1 MIHKHHIIPKH
12 MGGSDDPSNIVK
24 LTIKEHAL
32 AHKKLYEKYGKWE
45 DKVAWLSLSKQISC
59 AEATRLAQSMANSG
73 KKTGRR
79 LEACLENGKKGIQ
92 AWTGCKHKEDSK
104 KRISKANKKYWG
116 KLKDRPWQKRT
127 FFIEGKEYLGIDQV
141 MKKYKFKTM
150 GSIYYRIKSKKYP
163 NWTNKGGFKNGRS

>member
-12 MGGSDDPSNIVK
+12 MGGSDDPSNIIE
-24 LTIKEHAL
+24 LTIEEHAE

-45 DKVAWLSLSKQISC
+45 DKVAWLSLTKQITC
-59 AEATRLAQSMANSG
+59 AEATRLAQSMAN
-73 KKTGRR
+73 KNKTPNQINASNRNR
-79 LEACLENGKKGIQ
+79 QLALK
-92 AWTGCKHKEDSK
+92 AWTGCNHTEKTK
-104 KRISKANKKYWG
+104 KSISKSNKKYWG

-141 MKKYKFKTM
+141 MKKYKLKHM

-163 NWTNKGGFKNGRS
+163 NWTNKGGFKNGRC

>member
-59 AEATRLAQSMANSG
+59 AEATRLAQSMAN
-73 KKTGRR
+73 KNKTPDQIN
-79 LEACLENGKKGIQ
+79 ACNRNRQLALK

-104 KRISKANKKYWG
+104 KRISKANKKYWA
-116 KLKDRPWQKRT
+116 KLKNRPWQKRT
-127 FFIEGKEYLGIDQV
+127 YFIEGKKYIGLDVI
-141 MKKYKFKTM
+141 MKKYNLTM
-150 GSIYYRIKSKKYP
+150 QAIYYRIKSNNFP
-163 NWTNKGGFKNGRS
+163 GWTNKGGFKNGRS

>member
-1 MIHKHHIIPKH
+1 

-24 LTIKEHAL
+24 LTIKEHAE

-59 AEATRLAQSMANSG
+59 AEATRLAQSTAN
-73 KKTGRR
+73 KNKTPDQIN
-79 LEACLENGKKGIQ
+79 ACNRNRQLALK
-92 AWTGCKHKEDSK
+92 AWTGNKHTENSK
-104 KRISKANKKYWG
+104 KRISKSNKKYWG
-116 KLKDRPWQKRT
+116 KIKNRPWQKRT

>member
-12 MGGSDDPSNIVK
+12 IGGSNNPSNIVK
-24 LTIKEHAL
+24 LTIKEHAE

-79 LEACLENGKKGIQ
+79 LQAALENGK
-92 AWTGCKHKEDSK
+92 S
-104 KRISKANKKYWG
+104 SSPYS
-116 KLKDRPWQKRT
+116 LYRT
-127 FFIEGKEYLGIDQV
+127 
-141 MKKYKFKTM
+141 
-150 GSIYYRIKSKKYP
+150 
-163 NWTNKGGFKNGRS
+163 